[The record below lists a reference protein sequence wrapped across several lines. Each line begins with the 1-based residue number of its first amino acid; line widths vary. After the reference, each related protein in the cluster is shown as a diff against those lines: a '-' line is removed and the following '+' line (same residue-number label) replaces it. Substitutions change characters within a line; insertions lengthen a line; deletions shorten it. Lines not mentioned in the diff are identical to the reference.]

1 MLAERIYSLRK
12 ERGLSQERL
21 AEAVGVSRQT
31 VSKWERGAAE
41 PELEKLRALAEVF
54 GVSLDSLAGGAED
67 GPAPRAAPKSPRLGP
82 ALCLIGAAAMLVLG
96 AVLFFAPER
105 AGELN
110 AASAVTISGSGIAL
124 MLCAA
129 VMGIGL
135 WLTLRKK

>member
-67 GPAPRAAPKSPRLGP
+67 APAARGAPKSPRLGP

-96 AVLFFAPER
+96 AVLIFAPER
-105 AGELN
+105 AEELN

>member
-41 PELEKLRALAEVF
+41 PALEKLRALAEVF

-67 GPAPRAAPKSPRLGP
+67 APAARGAPKSPRLGP

-96 AVLFFAPER
+96 AVLIFAPER
-105 AGELN
+105 AEELN

-129 VMGIGL
+129 DMGIGL

>member
-67 GPAPRAAPKSPRLGP
+67 APAARGVPKSPRLGP

-96 AVLFFAPER
+96 AVLIFAPER
-105 AGELN
+105 AVELN

>member
-67 GPAPRAAPKSPRLGP
+67 APAARGVPKSPRLGP

-96 AVLFFAPER
+96 AVLIFAPER
-105 AGELN
+105 AEELN